1 MQQLTEKRDSIR
13 ESRGADGLGETSM
26 QVVYTAAF
34 GEALCM
40 TLLSSKVVDL
50 TGYETEQLLAG
61 EPAWLD
67 IVHADDRE
75 RYVDAFDRCQHQGQP
90 VQLSYRIVTK
100 DGDTRQ
106 VLDTAEP
113 VIDDEGNATAIVGA
127 VADVTDRS
135 NTMRELERSQLLQNL
150 GKLVAGIA
158 HEINTPIQFIGD
170 NMTFLSDSF
179 QEALGLLELYRQLA
193 DALVK
198 VDLDNKPWRE
208 QTEKVLAAQAATDL
222 EFITAEIPLAV
233 EQNLEGIKRV
243 ATIITAMRDFS
254 HIDER
259 RMASA
264 DLNKAMQ
271 STLIILRNEIKYVAD
286 VRTDLDCSLPMVVCC
301 VDDINQVFLNLLINA
316 AHSIADVA
324 GEPDGKRGV
333 ITVTT
338 ATEGDNVI
346 ISISDTGTG
355 ISPEVQA
362 RMFEPFFTTKSDD
375 KKGTGQGL
383 STAKRLVEDKHK
395 GSLDYETKPGCGTT
409 FTVRLAIDG
418 IQRQKP

>member
-1 MQQLTEKRDSIR
+1 K
-13 ESRGADGLGETSM
+13 
-26 QVVYTAAF
+26 AA
-34 GEALCM
+34 
-40 TLLSSKVVDL
+40 DL

-67 IVHADDRE
+67 IIHDDDRE
-75 RYVDAFDRCQHQGQP
+75 RYIEAFDLCRQKGLP
-90 VQLSYRIVTK
+90 AQLSYRIVTK

-113 VIDDEGNATAIVGA
+113 VIDDEGNTTTIVGA
-127 VADVTDRS
+127 VTDVTDRS
-135 NTMRELERSQLLQNL
+135 NALRELERSQLLQNL

-179 QEALGLLELYRQLA
+179 QEAIGLLDLYRQLA

-198 VDLDNKPWRE
+198 VDLDDKPWRE
-208 QTEKVLAAQAATDL
+208 QIEKVLAAQAATDL

-233 EQNLEGIKRV
+233 EQSLEGIRRV
-243 ATIITAMRDFS
+243 ATIVTAMRDFS

-259 RMASA
+259 RMAPA

-271 STLIILRNEIKYVAD
+271 STLVILRNEIKYVAD
-286 VRTDLDCSLPMVVCC
+286 VRADLDGNLPMVVCC

-316 AHSIADVA
+316 IHSIADVA
-324 GEPDGKRGV
+324 GEPGNERGS

-346 ISISDTGTG
+346 ISVADTGTG

-362 RMFEPFFTTKSDD
+362 RMFEPFFTTKSDG

-383 STAKRLVEDKHK
+383 SAAKRIVEDKHK
-395 GSLDYETKPGCGTT
+395 GSIDYETKPGSGTT
-409 FTVRLAIDG
+409 FTLRLAIDG